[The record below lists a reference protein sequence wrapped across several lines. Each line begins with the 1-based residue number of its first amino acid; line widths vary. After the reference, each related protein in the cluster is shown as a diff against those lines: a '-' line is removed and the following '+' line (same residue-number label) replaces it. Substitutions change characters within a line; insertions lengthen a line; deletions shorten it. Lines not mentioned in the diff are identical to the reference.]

1 MICST
6 TTPCESRSSK
16 SPGVAE
22 TLIICGTSDMNSSNW
37 SGRLSS
43 ARRQPEAV
51 LDQRE
56 LARAVAVEHAADLR
70 QRDVRLVDHDEEV
83 RREVVEQAGRALA
96 RRAGRDRWRE

>member
-6 TTPCESRSSK
+6 TAPAERRSSK

-43 ARRQPEAV
+43 AEGSRKPYSTRV
-51 LDQRE
+51 SLR
-56 LARAVAVEHAADLR
+56 ARSPLNIPPIWGSDTCDSSTTTR
-70 QRDVRLVDHDEEV
+70 
-83 RREVVEQAGRALA
+83 
-96 RRAGRDRWRE
+96 